1 MEFITPPSYG
11 SSTVNV
17 SGIAKEGAMV
27 AASTKGS
34 AAHTGSQ
41 LDEVADWPEPT
52 SARFVWNATTK
63 EGKAVEAT
71 IEGPLGDRLDRV
83 DIMTEVPAFIKK
95 IAGGVVGTR
104 PFIYQVRLLFNLRE
118 RKMLTSLALQFSKKM
133 TLRLKIGDEI
143 FDEEGTFFYESTFIS
158 E

>member
-1 MEFITPPSYG
+1 MEFTTPPSYG

-17 SGIAKEGAMV
+17 AGIAKVGEMV
-27 AASTKGS
+27 AASTKGT

-41 LDEVADWPEPT
+41 HDDFADWPEPT

-63 EGKAVEAT
+63 EGKVVEAI

-83 DIMTEVPAFIKK
+83 DIMKEVPAFIKK

-104 PFIYQVRLLFNLRE
+104 PYIYQVRLYCSVCSHGDK
-118 RKMLTSLALQFSKKM
+118 KMLTDI
-133 TLRLKIGDEI
+133 TVLKEDDTQVE
-143 FDEEGTFFYESTFIS
+143 DRR
-158 E
+158 